1 MYLLRNHLSVVGNA
15 ATTAL
20 VAVEIAPCPA
30 PATNAAIAALV
41 PAVVYPSLSLCFDA
55 ILAPS

>member
-41 PAVVYPSLSLCFDA
+41 SAVSA
-55 ILAPS
+55 

>member
-1 MYLLRNHLSVVGNA
+1 LYNVPTKKPSLSVVGNA
-15 ATTAL
+15 ATAL

-41 PAVVYPSLSLCFDA
+41 LLLSPTHL
-55 ILAPS
+55 

>member
-1 MYLLRNHLSVVGNA
+1 LYNVPTKKPSLSVVGNA

-41 PAVVYPSLSLCFDA
+41 PAVAQPIFEFVLCMPF
-55 ILAPS
+55 